1 MARPTGIEARFEMAI
16 QDALKEIAALAKKNI
31 LDAFSRGRGYT
42 ENGTPV
48 TWDELND
55 DYVAKWRDGS
65 KKPILEIEG
74 VLKKSIDA
82 IVTKTGIKTGVF
94 STTGRP
100 NWAGGST
107 PVNEVS
113 SHNYDR
119 PHTNPS
125 KKFQGESA
133 FIINIFNKHTRRVMR
148 QLESEGLL

>member
-31 LDAFSRGRGYT
+31 LDAFSSERGYT

-48 TWDELND
+48 KWKPLNEE
-55 DYVAKWRDGS
+55 YFAKRKS
-65 KKPILEIEG
+65 NTPILVVEG